1 PLRLEPSCPVL
12 DEPGPPPSSLH
23 DKLSRTSSSVAPSA
37 DQLPPPACPF
47 AWPLRELLQA
57 TDHFSERLKVGEGGF
72 GCVYRARL
80 RNTDYAVKRLKE
92 VTLGTGGGWP
102 AGQAGWGG
110 GGVCF
115 SCSRD
120 SNCLPPPSSN
130 ILLDVALG
138 PRLADFGLAR
148 FGRRSPGGAGMSS
161 MLGRTQTVRGTLAYL
176 PPEYVQTGALST
188 AIDVFS
194 FGVVLLEI
202 LTGRR
207 ALETDQKGCVKYLKD
222 LLSEEEEEEEEQR
235 SLSGTTASSTAT
247 GACLGTRLYQK
258 HVDPRNGP
266 CPEELGTTLGRLACR
281 CLHRRGKRRPPM
293 TEVLGVELKSMGWE
307 PGLLGS
313 QRGGGEI
320 PPPLKPP
327 LTPATLFPTG
337 DSALRII
344 INPARLRIME
354 RLALYKDGEL
364 DSLAVLDSAPVSYT
378 HLDVYKRQKQG
389 GGLGPEESDES
400 GETGWGL
407 RSCGGESGDLGSASQ
422 SGKGP
427 PDL

>member
-1 PLRLEPSCPVL
+1 
-12 DEPGPPPSSLH
+12 
-23 DKLSRTSSSVAPSA
+23 
-37 DQLPPPACPF
+37 
-47 AWPLRELLQA
+47 
-57 TDHFSERLKVGEGGF
+57 
-72 GCVYRARL
+72 
-80 RNTDYAVKRLKE
+80 
-92 VTLGTGGGWP
+92 
-102 AGQAGWGG
+102 
-110 GGVCF
+110 
-115 SCSRD
+115 
-120 SNCLPPPSSN
+120 
-130 ILLDVALG
+130 
-138 PRLADFGLAR
+138 
-148 FGRRSPGGAGMSS
+148 MSS

-293 TEVLGVELKSMGWE
+293 TEVYEELERLQRSLHWE
-307 PGLLGS
+307 PPAPS
-313 QRGGGEI
+313 VPPE
-320 PPPLKPP
+320 PPPAPP
-327 LTPATLFPTG
+327 QSSWPH
-337 DSALRII
+337 
-344 INPARLRIME
+344 N
-354 RLALYKDGEL
+354 
-364 DSLAVLDSAPVSYT
+364 
-378 HLDVYKRQKQG
+378 Q
-389 GGLGPEESDES
+389 PEESDES

>member
-1 PLRLEPSCPVL
+1 SF
-12 DEPGPPPSSLH
+12 
-23 DKLSRTSSSVAPSA
+23 VAPWWL
-37 DQLPPPACPF
+37 LPSIALRGSPSPPALCWTTGP
-47 AWPLRELLQA
+47 APPWLPLLTRELLQA

-364 DSLAVLDSAPVSYT
+364 DSLAVLDSPPPAPPQSSWP
-378 HLDVYKRQKQG
+378 HNQ
-389 GGLGPEESDES
+389 PEESDES